1 MNPFDPATTAGLI
14 KLAAIP
20 LISALIGWL
29 TNALAVKMIFRPH
42 RPIRILGLTIQGLVP
57 KRQAELAIS
66 IGHTVEHH
74 LISHADVMA
83 VLSGAESLQAL
94 NGLVQERIAGFLK
107 TKLVGLN
114 PLIGAFMS
122 PSLLEKIQ
130 GSLVEEFEA
139 LAPEMIGKMMERM
152 EDKLDFQAI
161 VEEKV
166 RAFDLDRLEQIIFE
180 IASRELKAIELL
192 GGVLGFLIG
201 LVQVVLILL

>member
-1 MNPFDPATTAGLI
+1 MSLIDLSTTSGLI

-57 KRQAELAIS
+57 KRQGDLAHS
-66 IGHTVEHH
+66 IGKTVERH
-74 LISHADVMA
+74 LISHNDVMD
-83 VLSGAESLQAL
+83 VLNAKESLQAL
-94 NGLVQERIAGFLK
+94 NGMVRERISTFLK
-107 TKLVGLN
+107 TKLVVMN

-122 PSLLEKIQ
+122 PSLMKKIE
-130 GSLVEEFEA
+130 GTLVEEFEA

-166 RAFDLDRLEQIIFE
+166 RGFDLDRLEQIIFE
-180 IASRELKAIELL
+180 IASRELKAIEIL
-192 GGVLGFLIG
+192 GGVLGFIIG
-201 LVQVVLILL
+201 IIQVGLILL